1 MEETF
6 GKKLKDIEDMFKQEQ
21 QKIRKLEEKIQKFD
35 IESEQLKC
43 ESCEFTTTSK
53 KGLKTH
59 IKRKHSVANS
69 DLYPVSC
76 ELCEEEL
83 ESKSKM
89 KIHMKSHTYKSQ
101 NSENSKFKCVEC
113 DFIGQSEWTMQI
125 HYGKNHNNGNIE
137 CGLCDYKVKDLE
149 CLEMHLTTC
158 ELYEC
163 ANCEK
168 GFRHISEIKKHILEE
183 EDNSSICGSANIF
196 HVKIDRKNPIETSW
210 KEYKQK
216 ELF

>member
-1 MEETF
+1 MV
-6 GKKLKDIEDMFKQEQ
+6 KQEQ
-21 QKIRKLEEKIQKFD
+21 QKNITLQEKIQKFD
-35 IESEQLKC
+35 NESDQLKC
-43 ESCEFTTTSK
+43 ENCEFTTTSK
-53 KGLKTH
+53 KGMKTH
-59 IKRKHSVANS
+59 IKRKHSVAKSDPS

-83 ESKSKM
+83 KSKSKM

-125 HYGKNHNNGNIE
+125 HYGKDHNNGNIE

-149 CLEMHLTTC
+149 CLEIHLTTC
-158 ELYEC
+158 EIYEC

-168 GFRHISEIKKHILEE
+168 GFRRISEIKKHILEE
-183 EDNSSICGSANIF
+183 DNSSICGLANIF

>member
-1 MEETF
+1 MEKKIETVTKQLEEKVSLLKNYEIKVKSMEDTF

-59 IKRKHSVANS
+59 IKRKHSVAKSDPS

-83 ESKSKM
+83 KSKSKM

-125 HYGKNHNNGNIE
+125 H
-137 CGLCDYKVKDLE
+137 
-149 CLEMHLTTC
+149 
-158 ELYEC
+158 
-163 ANCEK
+163 
-168 GFRHISEIKKHILEE
+168 
-183 EDNSSICGSANIF
+183 
-196 HVKIDRKNPIETSW
+196 
-210 KEYKQK
+210 
-216 ELF
+216 